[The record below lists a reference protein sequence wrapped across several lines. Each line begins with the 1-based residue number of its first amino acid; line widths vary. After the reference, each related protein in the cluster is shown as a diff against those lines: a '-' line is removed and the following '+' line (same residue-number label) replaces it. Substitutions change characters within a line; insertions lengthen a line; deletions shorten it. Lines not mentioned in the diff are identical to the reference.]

1 MRWLAVTLALLGA
14 SVALVAGIYLR
25 NYDSSWRPPQRTTA
39 EADAKIVFT
48 YVAGLWCATHCSS
61 TVLATARPNHWLAR
75 IVDRSRAKC
84 VDINVATFDVSE
96 THGLSGIAVVN
107 CRSAAASAGGD

>member
-1 MRWLAVTLALLGA
+1 MKWLAITLALLGA

-25 NYDSSWRPPQRTTA
+25 DYDSSWRPPQRTAA

-75 IVDRSRAKC
+75 IVDQSRSRC
-84 VDINVATFDVSE
+84 VDIDVETFNVSQD
-96 THGLSGIAVVN
+96 HGLSGIAVVN
-107 CRSAAASAGGD
+107 CGSAAPSAGSD